1 MYCPRLLVNH
11 LPPFRWPYHH
21 KPLAKSGQNYKWR
34 KTAARR
40 STKKPKQT
48 NQPKHNQAH
57 TTSSEYVMRHYRA
70 HKGTVHRCAFSR
82 SAFQSAV
89 ARQDTRPLG
98 DQGHSPGGNSERA
111 RWPQPMCPC
120 RTSCKRGSW
129 VFLGNAFQSA
139 SRSRQSTFWCG
150 KSQKYSRRGHGR
162 SPGALCRA
170 HEEENV
176 SASAPRRQRDP
187 CGDHGY
193 SRGAHFRWHRQTDRD
208 VHHEKI
214 V

>member
-1 MYCPRLLVNH
+1 MV
-11 LPPFRWPYHH
+11 
-21 KPLAKSGQNYKWR
+21 K
-34 KTAARR
+34 
-40 STKKPKQT
+40 
-48 NQPKHNQAH
+48 
-57 TTSSEYVMRHYRA
+57 TTSGEKLRQEGAQKNRNKPTNPNTTRHTQQA
-70 HKGTVHRCAFSR
+70 ANTSCAITER
-82 SAFQSAV
+82 
-89 ARQDTRPLG
+89 TRELFI
-98 DQGHSPGGNSERA
+98 DVLSPGAHFRA
-111 RWPQPMCPC
+111 LSHVRTHVPWETKDILQEAIPSAQGGRKPMCPC

-193 SRGAHFRWHRQTDRD
+193 SRGAHFRWHRQTDRGCPS
-208 VHHEKI
+208 
-214 V
+214 